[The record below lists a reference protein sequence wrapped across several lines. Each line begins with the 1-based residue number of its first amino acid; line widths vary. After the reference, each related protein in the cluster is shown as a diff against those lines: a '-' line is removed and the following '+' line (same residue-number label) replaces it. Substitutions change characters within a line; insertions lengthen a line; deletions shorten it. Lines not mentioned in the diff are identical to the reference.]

1 MRSTI
6 LKKKLAT
13 RLKRK
18 RRVRGSISGTADLPR
33 VSIFK
38 SNRYVTAQA
47 IDDINGNTLASVNGK
62 TLGVRANVEG
72 AKVVGAKFAEA
83 LKAANINHIVFD
95 RNGYQYHGVVKSFA
109 DSLREN
115 DIKV

>member
-6 LKKKLAT
+6 LKKKIAT

-18 RRVRGSISGTADLPR
+18 RRVRGSISGTSDLPR

-38 SNRYVTAQA
+38 SNRYVYAQA
-47 IDDINGNTLASVNGK
+47 IDDVNGNTIASANGK
-62 TLGVRANVEG
+62 VLGVRANIEG
-72 AKVVGAKFAEA
+72 AKVVGAKLAEA
-83 LKAANINHIVFD
+83 LKAANIDSVVFD

-109 DSLREN
+109 QSLREN

>member
-18 RRVRGSISGTADLPR
+18 RRVRGSISGTALLPR

-47 IDDINGNTLASVNGK
+47 IDDVNGNTIASANGK
-62 TLGVRANVEG
+62 TLGVRANIDG
-72 AKVVGAKFAEA
+72 AKVVGAKLAEA
-83 LKAANINHIVFD
+83 LKSANIEQIVFD

-109 DSLREN
+109 DSLRDN
-115 DIKV
+115 GIKV